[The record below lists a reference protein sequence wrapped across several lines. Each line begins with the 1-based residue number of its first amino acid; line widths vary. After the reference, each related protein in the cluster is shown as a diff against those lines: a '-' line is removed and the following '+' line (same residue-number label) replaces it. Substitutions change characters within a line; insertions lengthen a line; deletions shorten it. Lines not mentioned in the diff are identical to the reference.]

1 MVLVFVEV
9 WIVWTAM
16 VREEAVMIILFRNL
30 FRALILFIVAVA
42 VGTQSQAQ
50 TPSNADAATFSNEK
64 SRSGAAP
71 RKTMDVSLTTTVDG
85 SSSALARYFD
95 PVQGASSIDIV
106 KLALAHN
113 AELSA
118 TRLDIERGRARL
130 RQAGL
135 RSNPTLDFEQSTG
148 RFTGSPGER
157 STSVGVALPL
167 ELAGQRRRRIELAQ
181 AALEATEAEVANRER
196 QLTTEVLTAYV
207 EALSAL
213 RELQVTEGLNN
224 IDVETARFVQIRVNE
239 GETAPIELNLLRVEV
254 DRLRS
259 RRALVE
265 GHLQA
270 ALVKLKNL
278 AGILPN
284 EPLRLKE
291 ELSAPAVP
299 QPPDSLAAA
308 IHIALRIRPDLRLA
322 RLNEEVARAGLR
334 LVRAQ
339 AAPEVTISGKYV
351 FDRSL
356 TDLPEPLVPIP
367 DLSRSLSF
375 GVSLGL
381 PVFNRNQGA
390 KAESATAITQAQRRR
405 EFAETVVRADVTSA
419 YQRYE
424 AARSAVA
431 TFEQGVINRSNDNI
445 RAIRAAYQIGQFSIT
460 DLLVQQRQLLDSQR
474 EFTEAL
480 AEQYRARGDLQTAM
494 GVPLNPQP

>member
-1 MVLVFVEV
+1 MQSKFARSIFGLVPCFSLC
-9 WIVWTAM
+9 TALLIAS
-16 VREEAVMIILFRNL
+16 ELLAVH
-30 FRALILFIVAVA
+30 A
-42 VGTQSQAQ
+42 VGQ
-50 TPSNADAATFSNEK
+50 
-64 SRSGAAP
+64 
-71 RKTMDVSLTTTVDG
+71 DVRNPDSPASSEPTRG
-85 SSSALARYFD
+85 SSVSKISHDPREDVTIIASSARYFD
-95 PVQGASSIDIV
+95 PLQGVSSIDAV
-106 KLALAHN
+106 KLALANN
-113 AELSA
+113 AELLA
-118 TRLDIERGRARL
+118 ARLDIERARARL

-135 RSNPTLDFEQSTG
+135 RPNPTLDFEQSTG

-167 ELAGQRRRRIELAQ
+167 EVAGQRHRRIELAQ
-181 AALEATEAEVANRER
+181 AELEATEAEVANRER

-213 RELQVTEGLNN
+213 RELQITEGLNN
-224 IDVETARFVQIRVNE
+224 IDVETARFVQVRVNE
-239 GETAPIELNLLRVEV
+239 GETAPIELSLLQVEV

-265 GHLQA
+265 GQLQA

-278 AGILPN
+278 SGISPN

-291 ELSAPAVP
+291 ELSTPTLPLPPTSLEAAV
-299 QPPDSLAAA
+299 D
-308 IHIALRIRPDLRLA
+308 IAFRTRPDLRLA

-334 LVRAQ
+334 LARAQ
-339 AAPEVTISGKYV
+339 AAPEVTVSGKYL

-367 DLSRSLSF
+367 DLTRSLTL
-375 GVSLGL
+375 GVSVGL

-390 KAESATAITQAQRRR
+390 KAEAITAIGQAQRRR
-405 EFAETVVRADVTSA
+405 EFAETVVRGDVTSA
-419 YQRYE
+419 YRRYE

-480 AEQYRARGDLQTAM
+480 SEQYRAHADLQTAI
-494 GVPLNPQP
+494 GLPLNPQP

>member
-1 MVLVFVEV
+1 
-9 WIVWTAM
+9 
-16 VREEAVMIILFRNL
+16 
-30 FRALILFIVAVA
+30 
-42 VGTQSQAQ
+42 
-50 TPSNADAATFSNEK
+50 
-64 SRSGAAP
+64 
-71 RKTMDVSLTTTVDG
+71 
-85 SSSALARYFD
+85 
-95 PVQGASSIDIV
+95 
-106 KLALAHN
+106 
-113 AELSA
+113 
-118 TRLDIERGRARL
+118 
-130 RQAGL
+130 
-135 RSNPTLDFEQSTG
+135 
-148 RFTGSPGER
+148 
-157 STSVGVALPL
+157 
-167 ELAGQRRRRIELAQ
+167 
-181 AALEATEAEVANRER
+181 
-196 QLTTEVLTAYV
+196 
-207 EALSAL
+207 
-213 RELQVTEGLNN
+213 
-224 IDVETARFVQIRVNE
+224 VQIRVNE